1 MRPASIS
8 AADDHQLVREVAHGN
23 VHAFEELYARHRA
36 QALGLALY
44 VTKQATVAE
53 EVTQDAFLG
62 LWRAAASFD
71 PQRAAVRTWLL
82 SMVRHRAI
90 DALRK
95 HAKQLRDVE
104 FDDSIAERLQGP
116 DRPDERLAEQEHVRY
131 TRDLLRVLPAKQR
144 QVIELSFFKDLSQTE
159 IAAKIGVPVGTV
171 KGRQRLALE
180 KLHERLGGA
189 RQPVMAH

>member
-1 MRPASIS
+1 MNLGSIS
-8 AADDHQLVREVAHGN
+8 TADDGQLVREVARGD
-23 VHAFEELYARHRA
+23 VQAFKEIYDRHSA
-36 QALGLALY
+36 QAFGLALY

-62 LWRAAASFD
+62 LWRSASGFD

-82 SMVRHRAI
+82 SMVRNRGI

-104 FDDSIAERLQGP
+104 FDESIAERLESP
-116 DRPDERLAEQEHVRY
+116 DRPDEQVVQQEDLRH
-131 TRDLLRVLPAKQR
+131 TRDLLSILPAKQR
-144 QVIELSFFKDLSQTE
+144 QVIELGFFRGLSQTE
-159 IAAKIGVPVGTV
+159 IATKIGVPVGTV

-180 KLHERLGGA
+180 KLHERLMGA
-189 RQPVMAH
+189 RQPILAS

>member
-1 MRPASIS
+1 MTTSLSVKWR
-8 AADDHQLVREVAHGN
+8 AATFTPSRSSTT
-23 VHAFEELYARHRA
+23 RHRA

-62 LWRAAASFD
+62 LWRSAASFD

-82 SMVRHRAI
+82 SMVRNRAI

-104 FDDSIAERLQGP
+104 FDESIAERLECP
-116 DRPDERLAEQEHVRY
+116 DRPDEQLVQA
-131 TRDLLRVLPAKQR
+131 
-144 QVIELSFFKDLSQTE
+144 
-159 IAAKIGVPVGTV
+159 
-171 KGRQRLALE
+171 
-180 KLHERLGGA
+180 GA
-189 RQPVMAH
+189 RALTPGISCASSRPSSVR